1 MTRSTGGGRR
11 AGRLLA
17 TTGSCLRAMGGAAAQ
32 GACAARATTEAG
44 WYVPPRRAAARKE
57 GRLWPLRPRAAAGRR
72 SAPCAAPSAAGNAV
86 AGGPSRAAST
96 RLSLAQRAGEEPP
109 HRRPPTEHAR
119 PARAFRATFG
129 SQLTRTHALAR
140 QKHALLVAF
149 AESEGGR
156 HEGAPARARPAR
168 GCMVGCLYT
177 SEEGVF
183 RNSEF
188 YRRFGCLS
196 R

>member
-1 MTRSTGGGRR
+1 MRNVLYGRWASRRLPVGHNRHVPQPNALVQLVQPQRLAGTCSLDALRRVREVVETASGG
-11 AGRLLA
+11 
-17 TTGSCLRAMGGAAAQ
+17 TPC
-32 GACAARATTEAG
+32 
-44 WYVPPRRAAARKE
+44 
-57 GRLWPLRPRAAAGRR
+57 AAAGRR
-72 SAPCAAPSAAGNAV
+72 STPCAAPSAAGNAV